1 MGEGRAGMAGVHVL
15 LSECMCLV
23 ADGGQGSVP
32 LKTMGSF
39 LTVPLP
45 VSAQNR
51 AQGLRQP
58 EQDKGE

>member
-1 MGEGRAGMAGVHVL
+1 MAGVQVL
-15 LSECMCLV
+15 LPECMCLV
-23 ADGGQGSVP
+23 AGGGQGSVP
-32 LKTMGSF
+32 LKTVGSF

-45 VSAQNR
+45 VSDQNR